1 MNATINDYKT
11 GKVLATNVEIDGQ
24 LLSQKAQMPQGII
37 RAGDLLSDY
46 QISEISAENDGFSA
60 DTTIYCD

>member
-1 MNATINDYKT
+1 MKVTINDYKT
-11 GKVLATNVEIDGQ
+11 GKALAHNVEVDGQ
-24 LLSQKAQMPQGII
+24 VLNAKAQMPEGVI

-46 QISEISAENDGFSA
+46 QISEIAAENDGFGA

>member
-11 GKVLATNVEIDGQ
+11 GKVLATNVEVDGQ
-24 LLSQKAQMPQGII
+24 VLCRMAQMPQGII

-46 QISEISAENDGFSA
+46 QISEIAAENADFSA